1 MSAIHFANVSKTFGR
16 KLVLKDFNMK
26 VQYAKTTVI
35 LGGSGSGKST
45 ILKLA
50 LGLLKPDSGKISVF
64 GKDITNLG
72 EEDLG
77 AIRKKIGMVFQT
89 GALFD
94 SLSVGENVAYQMRE
108 SHTYDDGEIKQTVL
122 ALLKLVGLERTFD
135 KFPSE
140 LSGGM
145 QRRVSIARALVGNP
159 PIILYDSPTGGL
171 DPITGR
177 NICELVMKLRDLEG
191 VASIFV
197 THDLKSAMTL
207 ANEFAEKKSDGR
219 IIFKKRGATS
229 QPANTRF
236 FVMRNG
242 GVCFEGTY
250 EQLRESRNEYII
262 GFLT

>member
-1 MSAIHFANVSKTFGR
+1 MSAIRFVNVSKYFGE
-16 KLVLKDFNMK
+16 KLILKDFSMK
-26 VQYAKTTVI
+26 VQYAETTII

-45 ILKLA
+45 ILKLV
-50 LGLLKPDSGKISVF
+50 LGLLKPDSGKISVL

-77 AIRKKIGMVFQT
+77 AIRKKIGMVFQE

-94 SLSVGENVAYQMRE
+94 SLSVGENVAYRMRE
-108 SHTYDDGEIKQTVL
+108 TRTYDDDEIKRTVL
-122 ALLKLVGLERTFD
+122 ALLKLVGLEKTFD

-145 QRRVSIARALVGNP
+145 QRRVGIARALVGNP

-177 NICELVMKLRDLEG
+177 NICELVMRLRDLEG

-197 THDLKSAMTL
+197 THDLKSAMML
-207 ANEFAEKKSDGR
+207 AGEFAEKKSDGK
-219 IIFKKRGATS
+219 IVFKKRCANS

-250 EQLRESRNEYII
+250 EQLRKSRNDYIL